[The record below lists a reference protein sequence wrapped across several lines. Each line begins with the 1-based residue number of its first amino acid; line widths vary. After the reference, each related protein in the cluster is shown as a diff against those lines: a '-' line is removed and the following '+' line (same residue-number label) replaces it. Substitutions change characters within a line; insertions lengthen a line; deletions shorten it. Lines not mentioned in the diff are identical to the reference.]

1 MDIIEISLGAIIIS
15 GTIAFIIFV
24 FSNLALLILDDWRS

>member
-15 GTIAFIIFV
+15 GTIAFIIFM
-24 FSNLALLILDDWRS
+24 FFNLAMLIIDDLRS

>member
-15 GTIAFIIFV
+15 GTIVFIIFM
-24 FSNLALLILDDWRS
+24 FFNLAMLILEDLRS